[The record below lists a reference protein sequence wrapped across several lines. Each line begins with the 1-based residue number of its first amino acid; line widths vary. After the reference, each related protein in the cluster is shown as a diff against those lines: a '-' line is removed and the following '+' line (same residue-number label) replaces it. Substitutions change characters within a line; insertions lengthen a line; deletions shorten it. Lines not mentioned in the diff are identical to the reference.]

1 MYCFIGKWKR
11 PDQEIPVN
19 MKGTGTH
26 TAHVKSALH
35 GCRGK
40 PVKLSKGKW
49 WRNLNREKK
58 LKWLLSSVILGDGY
72 ILRYIPWDNSNES
85 KRQNA
90 IWDKTATF
98 IVTHLL
104 TYKNTLPSRNM
115 GRLLTSHAHG
125 WIEPNFVA
133 LKPIFHWENMSQRI
147 AWAFIMINIWYFN
160 VTFHP
165 EMSHAHGNR

>member
-1 MYCFIGKWKR
+1 MELLVHTRSLDCPARLSLQTLDVPFHRQMEEEARSGNPSKHERNRHTHGPWEECSAWLRREVYQTVLR
-11 PDQEIPVN
+11 ADDEEIW
-19 MKGTGTH
+19 MEK
-26 TAHVKSALH
+26 K
-35 GCRGK
+35 
-40 PVKLSKGKW
+40 
-49 WRNLNREKK
+49 NLND
-58 LKWLLSSVILGDGY
+58 LSSVILGDGY

-104 TYKNTLPSRNM
+104 TYKNTLPSRNT

-133 LKPIFHWENMSQRI
+133 LKPIFH
-147 AWAFIMINIWYFN
+147 
-160 VTFHP
+160 
-165 EMSHAHGNR
+165 

>member
-1 MYCFIGKWKR
+1 MWWALCVVAEVSLSNC
-11 PDQEIPVN
+11 PVANDEEIW
-19 MKGTGTH
+19 M
-26 TAHVKSALH
+26 
-35 GCRGK
+35 
-40 PVKLSKGKW
+40 
-49 WRNLNREKK
+49 EKK
-58 LKWLLSSVILGDGY
+58 KLEWLLSSVILGNGY
-72 ILRYIPWDNSNES
+72 ILHYIPQDNSNES

-90 IWDKTATF
+90 IWDKTAIF

-104 TYKNTLPSRNM
+104 TYKNTLTSRHT

-147 AWAFIMINIWYFN
+147 AWAFIMINIWCFN

-165 EMSHAHGNR
+165 ETSHAHGDR